1 MSYFPAV
8 ASGPFSPQ
16 SDLVSVVAVDIEGLY
31 LGRFAQRRKDLA
43 VGVLFVVSDQTL
55 GKITINETN
64 AQRGLI
70 DDSAD
75 KLVSFLVPK
84 ALHA

>member
-1 MSYFPAV
+1 
-8 ASGPFSPQ
+8 
-16 SDLVSVVAVDIEGLY
+16 
-31 LGRFAQRRKDLA
+31 
-43 VGVLFVVSDQTL
+43 LFVVSDQTL